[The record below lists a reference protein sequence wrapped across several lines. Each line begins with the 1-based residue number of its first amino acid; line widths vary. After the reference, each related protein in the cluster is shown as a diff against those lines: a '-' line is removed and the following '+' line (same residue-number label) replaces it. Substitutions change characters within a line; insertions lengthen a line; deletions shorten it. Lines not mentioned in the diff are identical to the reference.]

1 MKYSKSRS
9 TIAKKASISAI
20 HAKKTAGLERV
31 RGLLRTLPPEVSA
44 NLDQKELNTG
54 VTARPNRSELGFP
67 KGLRRSE
74 FNVLICGRAER
85 CADRTLVS

>member
-54 VTARPNRSELGFP
+54 VTARPNRSESGFP
-67 KGLRRSE
+67 RGSAGASLTR
-74 FNVLICGRAER
+74 
-85 CADRTLVS
+85 